1 MRQFLIDN
9 VKQLQYHYHMST
21 PGDFNTQLSD
31 LAVQL
36 AGKVAER
43 LAYWSRD
50 MEPGERK
57 RVLDMIEDKLP
68 GIIAN
73 TLAKSPSLHSA
84 GGIDYFQQNLD
95 SYADSY
101 AKKFINL
108 DG

>member
-1 MRQFLIDN
+1 MN
-9 VKQLQYHYHMST
+9 T
-21 PGDFNTQLSD
+21 PGDFNSQLGD
-31 LAVQL
+31 LAVIL

-43 LAYWSRD
+43 LAYWSKD

-57 RVLDMIEDKLP
+57 RILDMIEEKLP
-68 GIIAN
+68 TIIAN
-73 TLAKSPSLHSA
+73 SIAKAPSLHSA
-84 GGIDYFQQNLD
+84 AGIDYFQQNID

>member
-1 MRQFLIDN
+1 
-9 VKQLQYHYHMST
+9 MST
-21 PGDFNTQLSD
+21 PADFNSQLSD

-43 LAYWSRD
+43 LSYWSKD

-57 RVLDMIEDKLP
+57 RILDMIEDKLP

-73 TLAKSPSLHSA
+73 SIAKAPSLHSA
-84 GGIDYFQQNLD
+84 AGVDYFQQNLD

-108 DG
+108 DN

>member
-1 MRQFLIDN
+1 
-9 VKQLQYHYHMST
+9 MSI
-21 PGDFNTQLSD
+21 PADFNSQLSD

-43 LAYWSRD
+43 LAYWSKD
-50 MEPGERK
+50 IDPSER
-57 RVLDMIEDKLP
+57 RRILDMIEEKLP
-68 GIIAN
+68 TIIAN
-73 TLAKSPSLHSA
+73 SVAKAPSLHSP
-84 GGIDYFQQNLD
+84 GGIDYFVQNMD